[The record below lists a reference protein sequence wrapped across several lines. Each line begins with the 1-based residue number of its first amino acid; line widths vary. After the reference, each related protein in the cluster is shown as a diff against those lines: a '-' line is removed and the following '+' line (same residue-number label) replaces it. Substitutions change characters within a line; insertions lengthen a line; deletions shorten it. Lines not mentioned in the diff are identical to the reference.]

1 MIDYDL
7 EIQSH
12 GRSDQVQRRK
22 SRRVDKHSE
31 EIRRPTSNWRPWTD
45 YNQLAT
51 NKLLLTFLIQ
61 SSVTMCPISSRVH
74 PAVIGD

>member
-7 EIQSH
+7 EINHTASPIKFS
-12 GRSDQVQRRK
+12 GENLAGWTNTPKRSGG
-22 SRRVDKHSE
+22 RRVTGD
-31 EIRRPTSNWRPWTD
+31 PGPD
-45 YNQLAT
+45 YKQLAT